1 MKRKTGWVLLA
12 GMLLLAGIGI
22 SCSDSG
28 EDTAPV
34 ENKLRVEPSE
44 ALHFKAQAN
53 EDVVLT
59 VTTDADSWGCTAPEW
74 VLTEQNG
81 NRLTV
86 NVRDN
91 ASGEVRTGELKFT
104 AGNAEPVT
112 IGIAQTIPEE
122 EDDNVLEVSP
132 MDPIVF
138 KASGN
143 EAVVLTVSTD
153 AEEGW
158 TFTAPEWLTAEKSE
172 DGKTLTVNATDNEME
187 EERSGEIVFSA
198 GTAEPVKIAVKQEKP
213 VPDRPDVHMTSM
225 SGMNL
230 VELTDVERSKA
241 YQAGVNVYLDQAPER
256 EYTARV
262 FVDEGYLDAFNS
274 EHGKNCKLF
283 PAELVKFDF
292 AADGTLKFTPGDY
305 QFWSRM
311 ITIDVTSSSLEAGV
325 PYLISFYIES
335 ASDEFEI
342 TESCRVNYVLTLKEK
357 EEIPTYDKTMRNIVF
372 IETNDTNPL
381 NALEFKLE
389 DGTPFFDAV
398 VLFSAN
404 IRYDS
409 DSDDVYLH
417 LNASCMELLV
427 NKEYFLQPLRDAGMK
442 VYLGLLGDHTPAGL
456 ANLSEAGARKYAEEV
471 AQAVKQYELDGV
483 NLDDEYTELSGNI
496 ESEWL
501 EKKESTRAAA
511 RLAYELKKAMKEI
524 VPWETDVCVFKYGY
538 LSYIGEQHTFDGQYP
553 GDYVDLLVPNY
564 NAHFP
569 TPFFGM
575 DKKDCAGFSVELSKT
590 SPIVSTDNAH
600 YIKDD
605 GYGWCQWF
613 NLNPLRNFDKMFD
626 YANVVSPVWYGQKT
640 VEPEYYYKKG
650 DNQRYRYSGK

>member
-112 IGIAQTIPEE
+112 IGIAQAIPEE

-153 AEEGW
+153 AEAGW

-172 DGKTLTVNATDNEME
+172 DGKTLTVNATDNETE
-187 EERSGEIVFSA
+187 EVRSGEIVFSA

-230 VELTDVERSKA
+230 V
-241 YQAGVNVYLDQAPER
+241 
-256 EYTARV
+256 
-262 FVDEGYLDAFNS
+262 
-274 EHGKNCKLF
+274 
-283 PAELVKFDF
+283 
-292 AADGTLKFTPGDY
+292 
-305 QFWSRM
+305 
-311 ITIDVTSSSLEAGV
+311 
-325 PYLISFYIES
+325 
-335 ASDEFEI
+335 
-342 TESCRVNYVLTLKEK
+342 
-357 EEIPTYDKTMRNIVF
+357 
-372 IETNDTNPL
+372 
-381 NALEFKLE
+381 
-389 DGTPFFDAV
+389 
-398 VLFSAN
+398 
-404 IRYDS
+404 
-409 DSDDVYLH
+409 
-417 LNASCMELLV
+417 
-427 NKEYFLQPLRDAGMK
+427 
-442 VYLGLLGDHTPAGL
+442 
-456 ANLSEAGARKYAEEV
+456 
-471 AQAVKQYELDGV
+471 
-483 NLDDEYTELSGNI
+483 
-496 ESEWL
+496 
-501 EKKESTRAAA
+501 
-511 RLAYELKKAMKEI
+511 
-524 VPWETDVCVFKYGY
+524 
-538 LSYIGEQHTFDGQYP
+538 
-553 GDYVDLLVPNY
+553 
-564 NAHFP
+564 
-569 TPFFGM
+569 
-575 DKKDCAGFSVELSKT
+575 
-590 SPIVSTDNAH
+590 
-600 YIKDD
+600 
-605 GYGWCQWF
+605 
-613 NLNPLRNFDKMFD
+613 
-626 YANVVSPVWYGQKT
+626 
-640 VEPEYYYKKG
+640 
-650 DNQRYRYSGK
+650 